1 MHDSQAL
8 LSYHALL
15 WVLEVGDLTKL
26 LLDAVADGPSCL
38 VIGYVQEG
46 LTVTVAPL
54 LTLFADP
61 IRVACFAR
69 VVCICLAGV
78 FSEVQSHA
86 FKRFVAGKFHW
97 PARNHYHTAL
107 CQSVGRKRCAN
118 VLYDSL
124 LA

>member
-1 MHDSQAL
+1 MHDSQAR

-15 WVLEVGDLTKL
+15 WVLEVGNLTKL
-26 LLDAVADGPSCL
+26 LLDTVADGPSRL
-38 VIGYVQEG
+38 VIRYVQES
-46 LTVTVAPL
+46 LVVAVAPF

-61 IRVACFAR
+61 VGVACFTG

-86 FKRFVAGKFHW
+86 FKRFVAGEFHG

-107 CQSVGRKRCAN
+107 GQSVGRKRCTN